1 MKTTSL
7 PGMNPS
13 HHAETSDSGGT
24 TTGTIILS
32 QDDDL
37 NEPLPVPQTCNLGE
51 ECESC
56 S

>member
-1 MKTTSL
+1 
-7 PGMNPS
+7 MNPS